1 MTISQPQNL
10 LATPFANDGN
20 FQIIPDADA
29 GSGRASLSLGFPT
42 ETQRPLVQGGIAP
55 NRLDFNGI
63 LHMLS
68 AAMFWQQSG
77 GQWTYLNTLNYA
89 TPCIVYHQ
97 NELWWCVKE
106 NGPDSTVVTPG
117 TNETYWMNF
126 LNFVA
131 GGKSTIGNPVG
142 TIIAYYGTT
151 APDGYLAC
159 DGSTFSAT
167 TYPELRTL
175 LNSTILPDLRVEF
188 LRGMDNGRGLDPNV
202 ATRSNGVDGTPTG
215 VGSVQTDALQE
226 ISGTYG
232 SMSLTDT
239 SAPITSGAFYDAG
252 LSGTWTSQHANTW
265 ASRAIGFLAGR
276 VARTS
281 TETRPHNVAVLYCIK
296 HD

>member
-10 LATPFANDGN
+10 LAKPFANDGN
-20 FQIIPDADA
+20 YQIIPEADA
-29 GSGRASLSLGFPT
+29 GTGRASLSMGFPI
-42 ETQRPLVQGGIAP
+42 ETQRPLAQGGIAP

-63 LHMLS
+63 LNMLS

-106 NGPDSTVVTPG
+106 NGPDTVTITPG
-117 TNETYWMNF
+117 TNDSYWINF
-126 LNFVA
+126 LNYVA

-142 TIIAYYGTT
+142 TIIAYYGTA

-159 DGSTFSAT
+159 NGSTFSAT
-167 TYPELRTL
+167 AYPELRAL
-175 LNSTILPDLRVEF
+175 LGSTILPDLRGEF
-188 LRGMDNGRGLDPNV
+188 LRGLDGGRGIDPD
-202 ATRSNGVDGTPTG
+202 TRTI
-215 VGSVQTDALQE
+215 GSTQTDALQNLE
-226 ISGTYG
+226 GTIYGYIKGVFAQSHSGVFQDGQGGWSNLSSGTNISG
-232 SMSLTDT
+232 
-239 SAPITSGAFYDAG
+239 GATQVTFRAG
-252 LSGTWTSQHANTW
+252 KVA
-265 ASRAIGFLAGR
+265 R
-276 VARTS
+276 VA